1 MTPHG
6 DRYLRVL
13 CVLLLGYAL
22 MGKGFA
28 YIGVAPFYV
37 GELTM
42 VWGVLVLFCSENWSR
57 VLRTAWFW
65 PLLAL
70 MLWGAIRTVP
80 FLATY
85 GTDALHDAAIWIW
98 GTFAIVLASLLA
110 AEPRRL
116 AYLEKKF
123 RSFAVLLLILGPIS
137 YCISIFADAFLP
149 NAPWADVPYV
159 LVKGGDLVVHL
170 CGIFAFFV
178 LLGGPQMAFVVPMMI
193 VNLVLYFTGRAS
205 MVTFAS
211 CSAIATALRPQS
223 TLPWRLF
230 PALVI
235 GVTLLWLLNV
245 HIETKIHDPG
255 RIVSADQIIENVQ
268 SIFSDSNN
276 ENLDGS
282 REWRLLWW
290 DTITDYTLH
299 GHYFWKGK
307 GFGINLADDDGF
319 QVEADHSLRNPHN
332 GHLTML
338 ARGGVPMLVLWA
350 ICQFTLGYG
359 LVCAAWSARRRGDRH
374 WFGFLAFLF
383 IYWLAFLI
391 NASFDVFLEGPVG
404 GIWFWCVYGTGI
416 GAVWIYRNCPEALHE
431 APIAGA
437 EGLPAELLGVQRKT
451 RALELCAS

>member
-1 MTPHG
+1 MTRHG

-13 CVLLLGYAL
+13 CFLLLGYAL

-42 VWGVLVLFCSENWSR
+42 IWGVVVLFCSRNWSR
-57 VLRTAWFW
+57 ILRTAWFW
-65 PLLAL
+65 PLFAL
-70 MLWGAIRTVP
+70 MFWGAIRTVP

-85 GTDALHDAAIWIW
+85 GTDALHDAAMWIW

-110 AEPRRL
+110 SEPRRL

-123 RSFAVLLLILGPIS
+123 RTFAILVLVLGPIS
-137 YCISIFADAFLP
+137 YCISIFANAYLP

-211 CSAIATALRPQS
+211 CSAIATTLRPQS
-223 TLPWRLF
+223 VLPWRLF

-235 GVTLLWLLNV
+235 CVTLLWLFN
-245 HIETKIHDPG
+245 IQIQTTIRDSG
-255 RIVSADQIIENVQ
+255 RIVSADQIVENLQ

-290 DTITDYTLH
+290 NTIADYTLH
-299 GHYFWKGK
+299 GDYFWKGK
-307 GFGINLADDDGF
+307 GFGVNLADDDGF

-359 LVCAAWSARRRGDRH
+359 LVRSAWSARRRGDRH

-431 APIAGA
+431 SPLAGA
-437 EGLPAELLGVQRKT
+437 KGIPVKRKT